1 MDLDSFDKRND
12 VVDMPNVL
20 KHIDQEKLLTMLYDS
35 IQYDREREK
44 QSCFNYMQELVD
56 KIYGVE
62 SEIIDRAKK
71 RFKIVD
77 PKMG

>member
-35 IQYDREREK
+35 I
-44 QSCFNYMQELVD
+44 
-56 KIYGVE
+56 
-62 SEIIDRAKK
+62 
-71 RFKIVD
+71 
-77 PKMG
+77 